1 MIFFGQNS
9 NGVSPLTTGQT
20 SKYRFSINREEICY
34 LQWVIEAYDGM
45 ASMRTINP
53 KTGQI
58 EISIA
63 PGCRQEILSLINH
76 LKQEGIIHDPLKK
89 SRR

>member
-1 MIFFGQNS
+1 
-9 NGVSPLTTGQT
+9 VSPLTTGQT
-20 SKYRFSINREEICY
+20 SKYRLSINRKEICY
-34 LQWVIEAYDGM
+34 LQWVVEAYDGM

-63 PGCRQEILSLINH
+63 PGCREEIVSLINH
-76 LKQEGIIHDPLKK
+76 LKEEGIIHDPLKTP
-89 SRR
+89 RR